1 MRRVM
6 PESSLPF
13 LLVLNSIVS
22 MTLHLGFSEASSA
35 NTNNSWCSLS
45 SCTRSFRGIRSVDTI
60 DGQLVTD
67 LKFQGRVRRR
77 ALMRR
82 VMAESICFHVLEQ
95 HRVNDILRLG
105 CVRSHK
111 YKREEFLL

>member
-1 MRRVM
+1 ML
-6 PESSLPF
+6 ESSLLF

-22 MTLHLGFSEASSA
+22 MTLYLGSEASSA
-35 NTNNSWCSLS
+35 NTNNSWCSRS

-60 DGQLVTD
+60 DGQLVAD

-82 VMAESICFHVLEQ
+82 VMAESNCLHVLEQ
-95 HRVNDILRLG
+95 HRVIDILRLG

-111 YKREEFLL
+111 